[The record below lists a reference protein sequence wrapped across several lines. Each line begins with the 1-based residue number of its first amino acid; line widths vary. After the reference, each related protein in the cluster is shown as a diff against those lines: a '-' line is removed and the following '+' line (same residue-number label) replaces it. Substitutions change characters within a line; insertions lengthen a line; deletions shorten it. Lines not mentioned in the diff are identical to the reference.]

1 MFFNCLYNSPA
12 CYTIKI
18 LEIYHWFSKNYHF
31 SGRVSQ
37 ARPKERAAGSN
48 LPRISDICSIC
59 KTLIDWLQLIL
70 RCGFSNYFSHFFP
83 AMKKKTKQ
91 SPYGAKRSRFTA
103 VFCSNVSIISACIV
117 LIFQIISIG
126 TTMWYVSQ
134 DDIIKYVHGGLWNI
148 CMGEINRTF
157 CSYRSYTPGKN
168 FLYFMHL
175 QNDT

>member
-1 MFFNCLYNSPA
+1 M
-12 CYTIKI
+12 
-18 LEIYHWFSKNYHF
+18 
-31 SGRVSQ
+31 
-37 ARPKERAAGSN
+37 
-48 LPRISDICSIC
+48 
-59 KTLIDWLQLIL
+59 L